1 MKYDFEQIEKWPNS
15 DTHDSN
21 MIEFEQNKTEHWEHN
36 LNYIWKTIKIALIKL
51 NCLTTPRLMFFNL

>member
-21 MIEFEQNKTEHWEHN
+21 MIEFEQNKTEH
-36 LNYIWKTIKIALIKL
+36 
-51 NCLTTPRLMFFNL
+51 